1 MRLRGELVAHSAAT
15 TRRTPPAKTSDDA
28 NSVSTNVVHF
38 QSQSWSEHNGAGAPR
53 PRVALYSH
61 DTMGLGHM
69 RRNLLL
75 AQTLAAPPVRAVVLM
90 IAGARQAGTFAL
102 PDGADCMIL
111 PALHKGTDGKYS
123 ARRLDVSLQDLIA
136 LRSKTIRAA
145 LEEFEPDVLIV
156 DNVPRGA
163 VGELN
168 ASLENLRARGTTR
181 CVLGLRDVLDDPA
194 VVEREWRRAA
204 NEDAIRDFYDAVW
217 VYGDP
222 AVYDLRR
229 EYRLS
234 PDVTRKVRYTGYLDQ
249 RLRLELAKAEG
260 VEPHAEFDLPSEPFV
275 LCMLGGGQDGALLAE
290 AFAAAELPPGNIGV
304 ILTGP
309 FMSRA
314 AQQRLRRLASP
325 RLRVLEFVSE
335 PTLLLQRAER
345 VIAMGGYNTTCEM
358 LSFEKRALL
367 VPRVRPRQEQMIRAE
382 RLRDLNL
389 LDVLHPDELCPRA
402 LSAWLAADPQ
412 PLPPVRDLI
421 MLDGLTRLPQLL
433 DELLAAPPVLQTLSS
448 QRSLR
453 ANAHS

>member
-1 MRLRGELVAHSAAT
+1 MRLRGELVARGAAT
-15 TRRTPPAKTSDDA
+15 TRHTPPAKTSDDA

-38 QSQSWSEHNGAGAPR
+38 QSPAWSEHNGAGAPR

-75 AQTLAAPPVRAVVLM
+75 AQTLAAPPLRAVVLM
-90 IAGARQAGTFAL
+90 IAGARRAGTFAL

-111 PALHKGTDGKYS
+111 PALHKGTDGKYQ

-168 ASLENLRARGTTR
+168 ASLESLRARGTTR
-181 CVLGLRDVLDDPA
+181 CVLGLRDVLDDPV

-204 NEDAIRDFYDAVW
+204 NEEAIRDFYDAVW

-222 AVYDLRR
+222 TVYDLTR

-234 PDVTRKVRYTGYLDQ
+234 PDVKHKVRYTGYLDQ
-249 RLRLELAKAEG
+249 RLRLTLAEAEG
-260 VEPHAEFDLPSEPFV
+260 VEPHAEFDFPSEPFV
-275 LCMLGGGQDGALLAE
+275 LCVLGGGQDGALLAE
-290 AFAAAELPPGNIGV
+290 DFGAVELPPGHVGV

-309 FMSRA
+309 FMSRD
-314 AQQRLRRLASP
+314 AQRRLHRLASP
-325 RLRVLEFVSE
+325 RLHILEFITE
-335 PTLLLQRAER
+335 PTLLLQRADR

-358 LSFEKRALL
+358 LSFEKRALI
-367 VPRVRPRQEQMIRAE
+367 VPRVRPRREQIIRAE

-389 LDVLHPDELCPRA
+389 IDVLHPDKLSPQA
-402 LSAWLAADPQ
+402 LSEWLAAVPQ
-412 PLPPVRDLI
+412 PLPPVHDLI
-421 MLDGLTRLPQLL
+421 ALDGLTRLPDLL
-433 DELLAAPPVLQTLSS
+433 NELLAAPPVLQTLTYQESI
-448 QRSLR
+448 RTHV
-453 ANAHS
+453 HS